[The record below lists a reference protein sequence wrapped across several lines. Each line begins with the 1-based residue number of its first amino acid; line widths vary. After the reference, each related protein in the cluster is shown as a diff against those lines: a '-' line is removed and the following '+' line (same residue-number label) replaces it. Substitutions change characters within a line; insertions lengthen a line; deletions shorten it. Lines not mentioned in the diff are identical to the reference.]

1 MAHTGGW
8 IVSGLVGSLGTALEP
23 TLLLLEPGAEVATR
37 SVTGPLFFFF
47 LSLDVIVVD
56 IWGLESGGGA
66 TVATAAVA
74 EKINRHAQSRP
85 MRWWQQN
92 SSSQTQTKMHLC
104 RFP

>member
-56 IWGLESGGGA
+56 IWGLESGGA